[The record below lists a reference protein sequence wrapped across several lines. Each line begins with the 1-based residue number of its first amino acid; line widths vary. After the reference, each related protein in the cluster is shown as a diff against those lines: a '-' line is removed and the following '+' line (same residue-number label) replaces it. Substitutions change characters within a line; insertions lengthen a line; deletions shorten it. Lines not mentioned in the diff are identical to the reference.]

1 MENTTYEF
9 GAVPPDLLQ
18 YVKNKQRSAKY
29 YFQYFLDRTKM
40 MFAYKNLPDTLEHS
54 MLERYLQ
61 MNGICC
67 VTDYEGK
74 LYAFNGSCGGERDVY
89 YRPTLFVVSNPHLKE
104 TFSKNIVISNEFED
118 YNKQPL
124 DSQPGVLMRNDS
136 EWMGLTPLIARYSVL
151 MAENCLTIRSADI
164 MLRIIAL
171 ITASSDKS
179 LQSALDYL
187 RRLENGDLGVISG
200 TKFGENVEMQSPPS
214 NNGSYLTQFIE
225 LQQYLKGSFFNE
237 IGLRANY
244 NMKREAI
251 GEGESTLDE
260 ESCIPLCENMLLCR
274 REDVKKINDMYGTSI
289 EVDFSSAWLESQL
302 ERSIVIASQIGESGM
317 GQVEVNDGESGQ
329 VVADG
334 KEGEKDD
341 IDRNDGEE
349 SGTGGS
355 EFSEG
360 ESSEAGSRSESGEA
374 FEQERTRK
382 ENKTGER
389 SASSGDGK
397 GAYEIE
403 SEGSG
408 DSDMR
413 IDKSERYADAQDDGK
428 ISEINDI
435 SSNEFL
441 DKVHEAVKDAELTS
455 KEEGVEENGFLG
467 ETEGPGNEDVDTN
480 S

>member
-29 YFQYFLDRTKM
+29 YFQYLLARTKM
-40 MFAYKNLPDTLEHS
+40 MFAYKNLPDTIDHS

-61 MNGICC
+61 VNGICC
-67 VTDYEGK
+67 ITDYEGK

-104 TFSKNIVISNEFED
+104 TFSKNVVISSEYDD
-118 YNKQPL
+118 YNKQPI
-124 DSQPGVLMRNDS
+124 DSQPGVLMRNDN

-187 RRLENGDLGVISG
+187 RRLDNGDLGVISG

-317 GQVEVNDGESGQ
+317 GQIEADGGDSGQ
-329 VVADG
+329 IGADD
-334 KEGEKDD
+334 KEGEKYDN
-341 IDRNDGEE
+341 DRNDGEE
-349 SGTGGS
+349 SGAGRS
-355 EFSEG
+355 DISEG
-360 ESSEAGSRSESGEA
+360 ENSETGSGNISGEA
-374 FEQERTRK
+374 YEQERTGEESAAADRSDK
-382 ENKTGER
+382 EEPREYDTEGQGSETG
-389 SASSGDGK
+389 SSDSGTVY
-397 GAYEIE
+397 GA
-403 SEGSG
+403 
-408 DSDMR
+408 
-413 IDKSERYADAQDDGK
+413 
-428 ISEINDI
+428 SEINDI

-441 DKVHEAVKDAELTS
+441 DKVHDAVKDAELTS

-467 ETEGPGNEDVDTN
+467 KTESSGNEDIDTD

>member
-9 GAVPPDLLQ
+9 GAIPPDLLQ
-18 YVKNKQRSAKY
+18 YVKNKQKSAKY
-29 YFQYFLDRTKM
+29 YFQYFLNRTKM
-40 MFAYKNLPDTLEHS
+40 MFAYKNLPDTIDHS

-67 VTDYEGK
+67 ITEYEGK

-89 YRPTLFVVSNPHLKE
+89 YRPTLFVVSNPHLKD
-104 TFSKNIVISNEFED
+104 TFSKNVVISNEYDD
-118 YNKQPL
+118 YNKQPI
-124 DSQPGVLMRNDS
+124 DSQPGVLIRNDS

-151 MAENCLTIRSADI
+151 LAENCLTVRSADI

-171 ITASSDKS
+171 ITASTDKS

-274 REDVKKINDMYGTSI
+274 REDFKKMNEMYGTHV

-302 ERSIVIASQIGESGM
+302 ERTIVIASQIGESGM
-317 GQVEVNDGESGQ
+317 GQVEINGGESGQ
-329 VVADG
+329 G
-334 KEGEKDD
+334 ESNLKEGEDND
-341 IDRNDGEE
+341 NDRNDGEK
-349 SGTGGS
+349 SGTRGS
-355 EFSEG
+355 DFSEG
-360 ESSEAGSRSESGEA
+360 EDAETGSGNISGKAPEQEGTGEENGVADEADKDESREYDAEGQNSEAGSSDSG
-374 FEQERTRK
+374 
-382 ENKTGER
+382 
-389 SASSGDGK
+389 SVSWVSG
-397 GAYEIE
+397 
-403 SEGSG
+403 
-408 DSDMR
+408 
-413 IDKSERYADAQDDGK
+413 
-428 ISEINDI
+428 INDV

-441 DKVHEAVKDAELTS
+441 DKVHDAIEDAELTS
-455 KEEGVEENGFLG
+455 KEKGVEENGFLG
-467 ETEGPGNEDVDTN
+467 ETESTGNEETDTD

>member
-1 MENTTYEF
+1 
-9 GAVPPDLLQ
+9 
-18 YVKNKQRSAKY
+18 
-29 YFQYFLDRTKM
+29 
-40 MFAYKNLPDTLEHS
+40 MFAYKNLPDTIDHS

-67 VTDYEGK
+67 ITEYEGK

-89 YRPTLFVVSNPHLKE
+89 YRPTLFVVSNPHLKD
-104 TFSKNIVISNEFED
+104 TFSKNVVISNEYDD
-118 YNKQPL
+118 YNKQPI
-124 DSQPGVLMRNDS
+124 DSQPGVLIRNDS

-151 MAENCLTIRSADI
+151 LAENCLTLRSADI

-274 REDVKKINDMYGTSI
+274 REDFNKMNEMYGTHV

-317 GQVEVNDGESGQ
+317 GQVEINEGDLGQGETNL
-329 VVADG
+329 
-334 KEGEKDD
+334 KEGENNDN
-341 IDRNDGEE
+341 DRNDGEK
-349 SGTGGS
+349 SGTRGS
-355 EFSEG
+355 DFSEG
-360 ESSEAGSRSESGEA
+360 ENAKTGSTNISGEA
-374 FEQERTRK
+374 LEQEG
-382 ENKTGER
+382 TGEENGAGEPN
-389 SASSGDGK
+389 SYSGDGERTVK
-397 GAYEIE
+397 IE
-403 SEGSG
+403 NEGSG
-408 DSDMR
+408 NSDTR
-413 IDKSERYADAQDDGK
+413 VDNSEGLADAQNDGE
-428 ISEINDI
+428 ISKINDV

-441 DKVHEAVKDAELTS
+441 DKVHDALKDAELTS

-467 ETEGPGNEDVDTN
+467 ETENAGNEETDTD